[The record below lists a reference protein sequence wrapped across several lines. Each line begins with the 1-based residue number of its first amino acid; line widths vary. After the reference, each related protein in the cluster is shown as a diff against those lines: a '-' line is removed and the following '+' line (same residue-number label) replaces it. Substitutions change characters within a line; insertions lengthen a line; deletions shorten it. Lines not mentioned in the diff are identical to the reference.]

1 MRTTLLEQD
10 NMGLNLE
17 MLVFRAYLVKA
28 SQKEYSLTIMK
39 TIDNLISDILDSYE
53 AVGGINLDGV
63 NQFPNR
69 ETVIHLL
76 QDLQAVVFPGFLTA
90 ETLDKTNLHYLT
102 GERIHRIVASL
113 TQETKKALLYVCDA
127 SCVNPNT
134 CLNLAQKTAFSLIEE
149 IPEIRRKI
157 NLDAKAALAG
167 DPAAKSL
174 EEVILSYPGLEAILV
189 HRIAHFLCIN
199 GVPII
204 PRIMS
209 EYIHGKTGI
218 DIHPGAQIGESF
230 FIDHG
235 TGLVIGETTI
245 IGNNVKVYQGVTL
258 GALSVQ
264 KEMADKKRHPTIE
277 DNVTIYPGA
286 TILGGNTVIGANSVI
301 GGNVWVTESVPPNS
315 TVRYIQNGDGKSQK
329 IRL

>member
-1 MRTTLLEQD
+1 M
-10 NMGLNLE
+10 
-17 MLVFRAYLVKA
+17 K
-28 SQKEYSLTIMK
+28 K
-39 TIDNLISDILDSYE
+39 TIDSLLSDILDSYE
-53 AVGGINLDGV
+53 QVGGINLDGV
-63 NQFPNR
+63 NNFPNR
-69 ETVIHLL
+69 ETVIRILK
-76 QDLQAVVFPGFLTA
+76 DLQAVVFPGFLTA
-90 ETLDKTNLHYLT
+90 ELLDNSNLRHLT
-102 GERIHRIVASL
+102 GERLHRIVATL

-127 SCVNPNT
+127 SCVNTAT
-134 CLNLAQKTAFSLIEE
+134 CLHLAQNTALSLIEE

-157 NLDAKAALAG
+157 NLDAKAAMDG
-167 DPAAKSL
+167 DPAAKSV

-189 HRIAHFLCIN
+189 HRIAHFLCVN

-218 DIHPGAQIGESF
+218 DIHPGAKIGESF

-258 GALSVQ
+258 GALSV
-264 KEMADKKRHPTIE
+264 KKTMADKKRHPTIE

-286 TILGGNTVIGANSVI
+286 TILGGDTIIGTGSVI
-301 GGNVWVTESVPPNS
+301 GGNVWVTKSVQPGS
-315 TVRYIQNGDGKSQK
+315 TVRYIQNGDGNSQTTK
-329 IRL
+329 L

>member
-1 MRTTLLEQD
+1 MKSIDTLLTE
-10 NMGLNLE
+10 
-17 MLVFRAYLVKA
+17 
-28 SQKEYSLTIMK
+28 
-39 TIDNLISDILDSYE
+39 ILDSYE
-53 AVGGINLDGV
+53 QVGGINLDGV

-69 ETVIHLL
+69 EAVIRLL
-76 QDLQAVVFPGFLTA
+76 KDLQALVFPGFLTA
-90 ETLDKTNLHYLT
+90 ETLDSANLRHLT

-127 SCVNPNT
+127 SCVNTNT
-134 CLNLAQKTAFSLIEE
+134 CLHLAQNTSLALIEE

-157 NLDAKAALAG
+157 NLDAKAAMEG
-167 DPAAKSL
+167 DPAAKSV

-189 HRIAHFLCIN
+189 HRIAHFLCEN

-218 DIHPGAQIGESF
+218 DIHPGAKIGESF

-245 IGNNVKVYQGVTL
+245 IGNNVKLYQGVTL
-258 GALSVQ
+258 GALSVK

-277 DNVTIYPGA
+277 DRVTVYPGA
-286 TILGGNTVIGANSVI
+286 TILGGDTVIGADSVI
-301 GGNVWVTESVPPNS
+301 GGNVWVTKSVPPNS
-315 TVRYIQNGDGKSQK
+315 TVRYFQNGDTNSQK
-329 IRL
+329 TRL